1 MSFIKDTLSIF
12 KKREL
17 LFLESHKES
26 EDVYTFLFEKEKDL
40 TWKAGQHG
48 LFSITHK
55 KIKNPIRP
63 FSVASA
69 PTENVVKITIGINDD
84 PSDFKKAMLEL
95 KQGMKVSMSWACR
108 GLLFKR

>member
-1 MSFIKDTLSIF
+1 MSFFQDTLSIF

-55 KIKNPIRP
+55 KIKN
-63 FSVASA
+63 AY
-69 PTENVVKITIGINDD
+69 PTIHFGIC
-84 PSDFKKAMLEL
+84 S
-95 KQGMKVSMSWACR
+95 CR
-108 GLLFKR
+108 ESC